1 MLCEG
6 CGLHQATYHYTS
18 IVNGQKVER
27 HLCEECAAKLGAGS
41 EWALG
46 NILAG
51 LLGYLPKEQEPS
63 QQEQTIKRCPGC
75 GWTLEQIQNTG
86 LVGCAQCYDTFE
98 NELGQVIKHVQGKD
112 RHVGASP
119 AGTPETQ
126 GQGADQLEA
135 LRVQMAQAVE
145 KEDFEQAA
153 VLRDKIKALEGEGA
167 VKEG

>member
-1 MLCEG
+1 MLFR
-6 CGLHQATYHYTS
+6 S
-18 IVNGQKVER
+18 
-27 HLCEECAAKLGAGS
+27 
-41 EWALG
+41 
-46 NILAG
+46 
-51 LLGYLPKEQEPS
+51 GYLPKEQEPS
-63 QQEQTIKRCPGC
+63 QQEQTIKRCQGC

-98 NELGQVIKHVQGKD
+98 KELGQVIKHVQGKD

-135 LRVQMAQAVE
+135 LRAQMAQAVE